1 MGKVGE
7 KLEGLESYLWVVLE
21 REEVVRGGG
30 STAGGGRRRYCAAV
44 AAFRR
49 GVEVM
54 AGPVSFARTRAS
66 GFGGWW
72 RAGRARST
80 ARRGGATG
88 GHGELCSWRDGATRA
103 ATASGGRRRARGE
116 REGELERVQERTT
129 RRSACARTAPWPTW
143 PR

>member
-7 KLEGLESYLWVVLE
+7 KLEELESYLWVVLE

-54 AGPVSFARTRAS
+54 AGLGAS
-66 GFGGWW
+66 L
-72 RAGRARST
+72 GREQT
-80 ARRGGATG
+80 DLGVG
-88 GHGELCSWRDGATRA
+88 
-103 ATASGGRRRARGE
+103 GGRRW
-116 REGELERVQERTT
+116 LERRLGVEGW
-129 RRSACARTAPWPTW
+129 PWPW
-143 PR
+143 RAWRALAGRRRR

>member
-1 MGKVGE
+1 MISGPIPAAGLNVGMGKVGE

-54 AGPVSFARTRAS
+54 AGPGSFVGTRAN

-72 RAGRARST
+72 GRRWLERRLGVEGWPWPWRAGRAL
-80 ARRGGATG
+80 A
-88 GHGELCSWRDGATRA
+88 D
-103 ATASGGRRRARGE
+103 RRRRQARSVRA
-116 REGELERVQERTT
+116 RE
-129 RRSACARTAPWPTW
+129 
-143 PR
+143 